1 MVAGV
6 VKMAAVSSR
15 RVLLG
20 LRAYARHRAERGLV
34 GRTLHAVQRAIAD
47 GRITPIDGRID
58 PEVADIQWAEKTDAV
73 QQARGARGGHAP
85 RPDAEPPR
93 SVPAPAGDRD
103 GYFATKERRER
114 AEAEL
119 AELELQERRRELVRA
134 ADVERVTFE
143 ANRAV
148 RDRVMGIAD
157 RVAPIV
163 AAEADVARC
172 HEVIAN
178 ECRAALRDVV
188 QALAEAA

>member
-6 VKMAAVSSR
+6 VKMAAGSSR

-47 GRITPIDGRID
+47 GRITPIDGKID

-85 RPDAEPPR
+85 RPDADPPR

-119 AELELQERRRELVRA
+119 AELELKERRGELVKK
-134 ADVERVTFE
+134 ADVERATF
-143 ANRAV
+143 AVQRAV
-148 RDRVMGIAD
+148 RDRMTGIPD
-157 RVAPIV
+157 RIAPIV
-163 AAEADVARC
+163 AAETDVAAC
-172 HEVIAN
+172 HAIIAA
-178 ECRAALRDVV
+178 EIRAALGDVV
-188 QALAEAA
+188 SALAEAA